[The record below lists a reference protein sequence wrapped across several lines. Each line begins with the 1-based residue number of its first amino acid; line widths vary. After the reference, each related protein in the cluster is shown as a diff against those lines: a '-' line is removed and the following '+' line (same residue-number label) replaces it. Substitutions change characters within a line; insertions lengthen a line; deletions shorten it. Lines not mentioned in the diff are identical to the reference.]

1 MSSRHGN
8 RGDRNSGGDRDTKD
22 QTRDNARRRDD
33 DLRGRDNRLTYFWY
47 YSS

>member
-8 RGDRNSGGDRDTKD
+8 RGDRNSGGDREGSTKD

-33 DLRGRDNRLTYFWY
+33 DLRGRDNR
-47 YSS
+47 